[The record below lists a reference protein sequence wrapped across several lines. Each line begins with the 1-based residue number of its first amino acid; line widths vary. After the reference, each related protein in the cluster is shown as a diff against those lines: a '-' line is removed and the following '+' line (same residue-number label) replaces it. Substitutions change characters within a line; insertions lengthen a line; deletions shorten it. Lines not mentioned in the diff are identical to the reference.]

1 MQNMVQIV
9 TFLRF
14 DARKY
19 PLSIACWIM
28 ILYLSFFT
36 VPDTELS
43 QVPFIDKW
51 AHIVMYGLTCLVM
64 WVEYLLRHRRVN
76 LRRMLAMAVVL
87 PILASGAI
95 EIVQEYCTGGRR
107 SGDWLDLAANSL
119 GVGLA
124 AVTGLVYS
132 YMRGKI

>member
-1 MQNMVQIV
+1 MQNIIQIV
-9 TFLRF
+9 RFMRF
-14 DARKY
+14 DAKKY

-28 ILYLSFFT
+28 ILYLSFFN

-51 AHIVMYGLTCLVM
+51 AHIVMYGLTCVVM
-64 WVEYLLRHRRVN
+64 WAEYLLRHRRVV
-76 LRRMLAMAVVL
+76 LRRMLAMAIIA
-87 PILASGAI
+87 PILASGII
-95 EIVQEYCTGGRR
+95 ELVQEYCTGGRR

-124 AVTGLVYS
+124 AVIGFVYS
-132 YMRGKI
+132 YMKGKI